1 MRKQEVTGRGL
12 HVIRVAV
19 THEHFTDHAIFGAAG
34 GSLRVA
40 DSYVGPVGV
49 VHDGTVSLAKV
60 LV

>member
-1 MRKQEVTGRGL
+1 MGEL

-34 GSLRVA
+34 GSVRVA
-40 DSYVGPVGV
+40 DSYLGPEGV
-49 VHDGTVSLAKV
+49 VHEGTVSLAKV